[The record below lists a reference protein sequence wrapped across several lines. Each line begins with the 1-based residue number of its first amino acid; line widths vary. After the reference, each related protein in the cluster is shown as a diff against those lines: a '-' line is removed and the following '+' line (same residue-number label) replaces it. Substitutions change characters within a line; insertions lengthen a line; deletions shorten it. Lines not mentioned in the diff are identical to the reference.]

1 MEDRRLK
8 FDDLWCGNDVFE
20 LDCCEVTLVRV
31 NLRFDFQVE
40 YYGNLKVKISRKG
53 YKIRYVF
60 GIKLTNRIV

>member
-31 NLRFDFQVE
+31 NLRFDFLVE
-40 YYGNLKVKISRKG
+40 YYGNLKVKISREG
-53 YKIRYVF
+53 
-60 GIKLTNRIV
+60 